1 MESCEISGELTSEQ
15 QLKDHFLPES
25 AVLAHDFDLATNRVD
40 DYVLEAMRRYL
51 TITRESQ
58 PNIYSLSE
66 LKKVTR

>member
-1 MESCEISGELTSEQ
+1 MQRLSLLEA
-15 QLKDHFLPES
+15 

-40 DYVLEAMRRYL
+40 DYVPEAMRRGL

-66 LKKVTR
+66 LKKVTG